1 MIIEL
6 ENYNSA
12 KELSIEKG
20 NAMSLGLVRHRDT
33 GPNCKRTMVAVH
45 MKGKR
50 VATRMRDRAG
60 YMRLP
65 IGNEMGPGHHGP
77 VGQKGHQQKEE
88 C

>member
-6 ENYNSA
+6 GNYNSA
-12 KELSIEKG
+12 EELSIGKG
-20 NAMSLGLVRHRDT
+20 NTTSPGLVRHRDT
-33 GPNCKRTMVAVH
+33 GPGSKRTIAAVR

-50 VATRMRDRAG
+50 VATRMRNRAG

-65 IGNEMGPGHHGP
+65 IGNETGPGHNDP
-77 VGQKGHQQKEE
+77 VGRKGHQQKEE